1 MPKRRKPTAGLLR
14 RAIPLLALAILLP
27 AGALPVRADEWSLS
41 SATGPV
47 FTLDDGAWVEI
58 IEGEVVDVG
67 VPLRT
72 LRRAKAKLSSGDIE
86 ITLGAESAVR
96 IDSEGGTATVISQ
109 FSGTDN
115 IETVAAEAFFDK
127 TINALDPGDEF
138 AASLAKQ
145 YETLRKYL
153 QNNFKEVK
161 VYRSGKI
168 QVHIFICCFTETGEC
183 FAVHTISVET

>member
-1 MPKRRKPTAGLLR
+1 MGNESIKNGLE
-14 RAIPLLALAILLP
+14 RAT
-27 AGALPVRADEWSLS
+27 
-41 SATGPV
+41 TGMV
-47 FTLDDGAWVEI
+47 YISESDFELDVQDWGQP
-58 IEGEVVDVG
+58 D
-67 VPLRT
+67 
-72 LRRAKAKLSSGDIE
+72 
-86 ITLGAESAVR
+86 ESAV
-96 IDSEGGTATVISQ
+96 SKKISQ

-115 IETVAAEAFFDK
+115 IETVTAEAFFDK